1 MSDDGPRPRRAMD
14 RGDRGDRGD
23 PRPKRGTRPHPRDD
37 RPSPITCAADC
48 PILFLPTNDAWSRR
62 GRPGPGP
69 AGGKFVSHLPG
80 WWWRST
86 PRMVPRGTMKEEEEK
101 EEEEEEGT
109 KGARVAFRGRGREVV
124 RERRAGCRAV
134 PVPALVTW
142 SRYHAVTWKATH
154 STPQMVMTRR
164 QPHSR
169 SVETATQVNPSGAL
183 VTVYRK
189 AYCTR
194 GRRGRGRRS
203 GGRKGGGGRGR
214 CDWVRSC
221 DRCRWCWW

>member
-1 MSDDGPRPRRAMD
+1 MVTPRKTGTGTGRGEICLPSSRLVVAVNPSDGSAGDDEGGRGKGGGGGGGDEGSKGRVPGAGPRGSPR
-14 RGDRGDRGD
+14 
-23 PRPKRGTRPHPRDD
+23 KK
-37 RPSPITCAADC
+37 S
-48 PILFLPTNDAWSRR
+48 
-62 GRPGPGP
+62 
-69 AGGKFVSHLPG
+69 
-80 WWWRST
+80 
-86 PRMVPRGTMKEEEEK
+86 
-101 EEEEEEGT
+101 
-109 KGARVAFRGRGREVV
+109 
-124 RERRAGCRAV
+124 GCRAV